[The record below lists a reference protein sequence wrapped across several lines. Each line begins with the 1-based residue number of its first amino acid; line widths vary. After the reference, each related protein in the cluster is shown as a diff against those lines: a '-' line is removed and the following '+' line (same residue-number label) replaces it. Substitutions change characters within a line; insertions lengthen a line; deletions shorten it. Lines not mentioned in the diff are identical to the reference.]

1 MTQILTPVK
10 NTLDIKGKLSYGV
23 SNRAWNTIKFKKEF
37 LQEFKILKER
47 RAAFSYQILFYRT
60 YEELE
65 KSVRRMKRNKEAL
78 PILLFL
84 QKENKN

>member
-1 MTQILTPVK
+1 MTQTLSPTK
-10 NTLDIKGKLSYGV
+10 STLDIKGKLSYGV

-47 RAAFSYQILFYRT
+47 RSAFSYQMLFYRT

-65 KSVRRMKRNKEAL
+65 NAVRRMKRNKEAL

-84 QKENKN
+84 KKDNPR